1 MTQSKEV
8 FTACE
13 VSFSLSIS
21 HNGKKKRA
29 KWSEEW
35 RENGGGKETEGE
47 KALTRLGDG
56 SVRKTEGEEKEGMEY
71 M

>member
-1 MTQSKEV
+1 VRLVPVLV
-8 FTACE
+8 FD
-13 VSFSLSIS
+13 IM
-21 HNGKKKRA
+21 GKKRA
-29 KWSEEW
+29 TWSEGW